1 MLAANRQS
9 RGAGGGP
16 ARGVTHFRRPA
27 RAPNRGVL
35 RIVARRDD
43 DGLGLVDAPQL
54 VEQATKQRRLL
65 NGRQRARV
73 SSPSRV
79 SVAGTMTRRF
89 VRAASIPDIVLN

>member
-35 RIVARRDD
+35 WIVARRDD
-43 DGLGLVDAPQL
+43 DDGLELVDAPQP
-54 VEQATKQRRLL
+54 VEQATNQWR
-65 NGRQRARV
+65 
-73 SSPSRV
+73 P
-79 SVAGTMTRRF
+79 
-89 VRAASIPDIVLN
+89 P

>member
-35 RIVARRDD
+35 WIVARRDD
-43 DGLGLVDAPQL
+43 DGLEIVDAPQP
-54 VEQATKQRRLL
+54 VEQATKQRRPL
-65 NGRQRARV
+65 NGRQRARLL
-73 SSPSRV
+73 
-79 SVAGTMTRRF
+79 
-89 VRAASIPDIVLN
+89 SIPRQRCGNDD